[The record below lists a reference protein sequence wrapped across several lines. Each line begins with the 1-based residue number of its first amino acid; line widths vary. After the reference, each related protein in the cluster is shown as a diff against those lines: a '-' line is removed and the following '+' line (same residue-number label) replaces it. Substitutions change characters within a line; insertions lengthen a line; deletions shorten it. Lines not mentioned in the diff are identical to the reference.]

1 MQQESPK
8 DMRWFILET
17 LWRSI
22 PLILPGVILKQFT
35 ARDIISKWDVI
46 EVRSSATAKTAEEF
60 LCTLRDR
67 TPFSIRAIQVDG
79 GGEFYAQFESACRE
93 RGILLFVLPPKSPKL
108 NGYACL
114 LQTGGESKQN
124 PY

>member
-8 DMRWFILET
+8 DMRWFIPET

-46 EVRSSATAKTAEEF
+46 EVQSSATAKTAEEF

-67 TPFSIRAIQVDG
+67 TPFSIRAIQVD
-79 GGEFYAQFESACRE
+79 
-93 RGILLFVLPPKSPKL
+93 
-108 NGYACL
+108 ACL
-114 LQTGGESKQN
+114 LQTGRREQTEPILKSSMKSIPQALLWLTSTRN
-124 PY
+124 